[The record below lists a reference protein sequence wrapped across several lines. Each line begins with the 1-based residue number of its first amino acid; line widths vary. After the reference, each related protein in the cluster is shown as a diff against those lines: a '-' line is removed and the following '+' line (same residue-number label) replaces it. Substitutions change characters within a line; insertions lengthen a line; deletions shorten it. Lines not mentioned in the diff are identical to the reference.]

1 MSFIPEYASGRS
13 LEDIVLRYL
22 EWVPEVKVEATVDGL
37 VTLFGVVYSDAI
49 KTTAA
54 EVARAIPGVREVTN
68 DIVVQHLFPAI
79 PRDVASAAERSKEQE
94 PKIA

>member
-49 KTTAA
+49 TFAA
-54 EVARAIPGVREVTN
+54 TGAFNPVLLIPVMATGFAVGCGVGATVSPAFLWIGR
-68 DIVVQHLFPAI
+68 IVGGG
-79 PRDVASAAERSKEQE
+79 
-94 PKIA
+94 